1 MVEQELTGTI
11 IGLAMK
17 VHRFFGAGYLEE
29 VYKNALMVE
38 LARAGIR
45 AEKEVSIAVEYEGV
59 NVGNYA
65 ADIIVENRL
74 ILELKAVSALHPR
87 HEAQLVNY
95 LSATKI
101 DEGLLINFGADSLQ
115 FKHKYRIYKKSCKSC

>member
-1 MVEQELTGTI
+1 MVDSEFSGKI

-17 VHRFFGAGYLEE
+17 VHRFFGPGYLEE

-38 LARAGIR
+38 LARAGIM
-45 AEKEVSIAVEYEGV
+45 AEKEVAIAVDYEGV

-65 ADIIVENRL
+65 ADIIVDNRI
-74 ILELKAVSALHPR
+74 ILELKAVSSLHSR

-101 DEGLLINFGADSLQ
+101 DEGLLINFGAESLQ
-115 FKHKYRIYKKSCKSC
+115 FKHKYRVYKKSCKSC

>member
-1 MVEQELTGTI
+1 MVDSEFSGKI

-17 VHRFFGAGYLEE
+17 VHRFFGPGYLEE

-38 LARAGIR
+38 LARAGIK
-45 AEKEVSIAVEYEGV
+45 ADKEVAIAVDYEGV

-65 ADIIVENRL
+65 ADIIVDNRI
-74 ILELKAVSALHPR
+74 ILELKAVSSLHSR

-101 DEGLLINFGADSLQ
+101 DEGLLINFGAESLQ
-115 FKHKYRIYKKSCKSC
+115 FKHKYRVYKKSCKSC